1 MKHKILLSV
10 CVILAVM
17 APNLVHAQGFFPND
31 PYFAPGTG
39 NGTAAGYYGQWHL
52 VNQMPISEVN
62 AGLDVNVEGA
72 WARGLTGNGVVI
84 SIVDDGVQGD
94 HPDLVAGFLNEYS
107 WDYSMTVAENE
118 ADPLRPFPEK
128 VDDNHGTSVA
138 GVAAAR
144 GGNGIGVTGAAP
156 LAQIAGQRLVGI
168 DEKDIAENLTE
179 FQALAHANGFVGQET
194 PFDAYTPIPGIRP
207 PVRVMNHSYGQSNAF
222 EGAKNPDAQLALDAL
237 EQSAELGVIHVFAAG
252 NAAGQYPL
260 EDSNKGLEN
269 TSPFVITVGALGSNG
284 TRSNYSSYGANLMVV
299 APSSG
304 SPEAVFTAS
313 ATTDRTGRDGR
324 NNIGDDASLP
334 PEDDPY
340 FQPVDAADL
349 GNYTSTF
356 GGTSSATPLV
366 SGIMALGVE
375 ANPSLNI
382 RMARHLLAR
391 TSVKVDPGNIKWVAN
406 GSGFDFN
413 PEYGFGLIDAD
424 WFTRAAEKVTHLSD
438 ARVLE
443 AGIQPVAQGVFG
455 ADTRVSRA
463 IFRVEASGLMPL
475 EYVQLEMRLSGM
487 QKNADAYLAGEGAI
501 LGDFSALLTSPSG
514 TSAQLFYSDR
524 NLIDTPSEE
533 NRFASLSDVG
543 QWTFLSNAFFGE
555 SLVGTWGIELFNHS
569 TNTNFE
575 NFGVWDSYKFTFG
588 TGEIETAPLEIG
600 AEGITTEFALPKT
613 VRLDLN
619 LTANQTFSAT
629 DATLTVSGDID
640 TQGNTLTT
648 YANRTISLTGQ
659 LSGSGD
665 LVKTGAGILALSGN
679 NTNFTGDAMLEDGV
693 LLVAHNNALNLPER
707 LSQRIVFDGGTLVYA
722 PGISVDLSP
731 RFVFAGKLP
740 VDTNGNTI
748 EWSAPLGAGVT
759 ELQKEGTGTLTLTGA
774 NTFNAPITISAG
786 ALQIGGAGVL
796 GGGNY
801 SGAITNNGAFVYA
814 SSAAQTL
821 SGNLGGNGT
830 LTVNASGSLNTTG
843 TVSAVSVDVVAGL
856 LSVNGQLAANSLIVN
871 SGGTLGGSGTIFAP
885 VTVSGTLSP
894 GNSPGIL
901 SVASLT
907 LTPTAVTDIE
917 IESLSNFDRLVVG
930 EAATVGGSLNV
941 IPYGGNPLAYG
952 QQYAFLTAGG
962 GISGEFDSIIAPE
975 TFRGRFLNGGTT
987 GTLLIAPDTY
997 TRVAVTPNQRSVA
1010 KALDKYIPA
1019 TSGDR
1024 ETVSIALDSLTTE
1037 QFPNAFEQIMP
1048 GFYESLA
1055 DMSIEQAFTQTQ
1067 QLNQRLSAVRAGV
1080 GGFQAIGMQSEPLK
1094 HDRDGKSVAD
1104 AKTASPIVEDAV
1116 STNWNAWVMG
1126 TGSFSRS
1133 YNLSESPGYKNDAGG
1148 FLAGAD
1154 YRWSEAFSTGLY
1166 AGYQYNYAKY
1176 SGGSST
1182 RGNSALFGAYATW
1195 ENEDGYYVNSVIGG
1209 GYTGYQTRRSI
1220 KFSTIDRT
1228 ARANPNSGQF
1238 SAALNLG
1245 KDFEVGNWTIGPI
1258 VGAQY
1263 TYAGVGGFAETGADS
1278 LDLALGQQNAN
1289 SLRSTLGGRVAYTWE
1304 VAEKIALIPE
1314 ARMLWMHE
1322 FMNNPR
1328 TITSALDG
1336 GSGAS
1341 FGYETS
1347 EPYRNSVFA
1356 GAGVTAQI
1364 GQDWSAS
1371 VFYNVNF
1378 GAQTYLENA
1387 ISASLNFA
1395 F

>member
-1 MKHKILLSV
+1 MKSPAFSPTVGLAFQSRGGHGPLRRLSALLFLFLTALCS
-10 CVILAVM
+10 
-17 APNLVHAQGFFPND
+17 AQSFYPSD
-31 PYFAPGTG
+31 PYFAPGSG
-39 NGTAAGYYGQWHL
+39 NGTAEGYYGQWHL
-52 VNQMPISEVN
+52 INQMPVNAVN
-62 AGLDVNVEGA
+62 AGLDANVAGA

-84 SIVDDGVQGD
+84 SIVDVGVQGD

-118 ADPLRPFPEK
+118 ADPLRPFPK
-128 VDDNHGTSVA
+128 KLDDNHGTSVA

-156 LAQIAGQRLVGI
+156 LAQIAGQRVIRLQDLAG
-168 DEKDIAENLTE
+168 DLTLD
-179 FQALAHANGFVGQET
+179 QALARAYGFIGQET
-194 PFDAYTPIPGIRP
+194 PFDTYTQVPGAHP
-207 PVRVMNHSYGQSNAF
+207 PVRVMNHSYGPDNAF
-222 EGAKNPDAQLALDAL
+222 EGAGKPDALLKMNAL
-237 EQSAELGVIHVFAAG
+237 EQSASLGVLHSISSG
-252 NAAGQYPL
+252 NSGGIYPT
-260 EDSNKGLEN
+260 EDANKRLAN
-269 TSPFVITVGALGSNG
+269 TSPHVLTVGSLASNG
-284 TRSNYSSYGANLMVV
+284 RRAPYSSYGANLMVV

-304 SPEAVFTAS
+304 SEEFFS
-313 ATTDRTGRDGR
+313 ISTTDRTGRDGY

-334 PEDDPY
+334 PKDDPY

-356 GGTSSATPLV
+356 GGTSSASPLV
-366 SGIMALGVE
+366 AGVMALGVE

-391 TSVKVDPGNIKWVAN
+391 TSVKVDPGNNNWVAN

-455 ADTRVSRA
+455 ADTRVTRA
-463 IFRVEASGLMPL
+463 AFRVEASGLMPL

-501 LGDFSALLTSPSG
+501 LGDFYAFLTSPSG

-533 NRFASLSDVG
+533 NRLASLTDVG
-543 QWTFLSNAFFGE
+543 QWTFLSNTFFGE

-588 TGEIETAPLEIG
+588 TGEIEIAPLEIG
-600 AEGITTEFALPKT
+600 AEGITTEFSLPKT

-740 VDTNGNTI
+740 VDTNGNNV
-748 EWSAPLGAGVT
+748 EWSAPLGAGVA
-759 ELQKEGTGTLTLTGA
+759 ELDKQGAGTLTLTGA
-774 NTFNAPITISAG
+774 NTFNGPITIAAG
-786 ALQIGGAGVL
+786 ELNIAGSGVL
-796 GGGNY
+796 GGGNF
-801 SGAITNNGAFVYA
+801 SGSITNNGNFVYS
-814 SSAAQTL
+814 SSAAQVISGDISG
-821 SGNLGGNGT
+821 SGN
-830 LTVNASGSLNTTG
+830 LTVNATGSLKTTG
-843 TVSAVSVDVVAGL
+843 NVTASSVEVVAGL
-856 LSVNGQLAANSLIVN
+856 LAVNGQLASNSVAVN
-871 SGGTLGGSGTIFAP
+871 SGATLGGSGTIFAP

-901 SVASLT
+901 SVATLT

-917 IESLSNFDRLVVG
+917 IESLTNFDRLAVSG
-930 EAATVGGSLNV
+930 AATVDGTLNI
-941 IPYGGNPLAYG
+941 IPYNGNPLAYG

-962 GISGEFDSIIAPE
+962 GISGEFDTINAPE

-997 TRVAVTPNQRSVA
+997 TRGAVTPNQRNVA
-1010 KALDKYIPA
+1010 KALDSFIPA
-1019 TSGDR
+1019 TEGDR
-1024 ETVSIALDSLTTE
+1024 ETVSIALDLQTAE
-1037 QFPNAFEQIMP
+1037 QYPASFEQIMP

-1067 QLNQRLSAVRAGV
+1067 QLNQRMGAVRAGIQS
-1080 GGFQAIGMQSEPLK
+1080 FQAIGHAE
-1094 HDRDGKSVAD
+1094 
-1104 AKTASPIVEDAV
+1104 
-1116 STNWNAWVMG
+1116 
-1126 TGSFSRS
+1126 
-1133 YNLSESPGYKNDAGG
+1133 
-1148 FLAGAD
+1148 
-1154 YRWSEAFSTGLY
+1154 
-1166 AGYQYNYAKY
+1166 
-1176 SGGSST
+1176 
-1182 RGNSALFGAYATW
+1182 
-1195 ENEDGYYVNSVIGG
+1195 
-1209 GYTGYQTRRSI
+1209 
-1220 KFSTIDRT
+1220 RT
-1228 ARANPNSGQF
+1228 AQARPRRQERGRCEDRQPDRRGCRVHE
-1238 SAALNLG
+1238 L
-1245 KDFEVGNWTIGPI
+1245 ERVGHGHGI
-1258 VGAQY
+1258 V
-1263 TYAGVGGFAETGADS
+1263 
-1278 LDLALGQQNAN
+1278 LALLQP
-1289 SLRSTLGGRVAYTWE
+1289 LRVSRL
-1304 VAEKIALIPE
+1304 
-1314 ARMLWMHE
+1314 
-1322 FMNNPR
+1322 
-1328 TITSALDG
+1328 
-1336 GSGAS
+1336 
-1341 FGYETS
+1341 
-1347 EPYRNSVFA
+1347 
-1356 GAGVTAQI
+1356 
-1364 GQDWSAS
+1364 
-1371 VFYNVNF
+1371 
-1378 GAQTYLENA
+1378 
-1387 ISASLNFA
+1387 
-1395 F
+1395 